1 MANKIFREYRFKFYL
16 NAQHFVLI
24 NGKKGSTHPHTW
36 EFTLDILIN
45 RNIFVEFGEFEK
57 KIEEY
62 LERYQDKLMN
72 DVAPFDVVIPTLEN
86 ISDIFAKDF
95 SEEIREMG
103 ARLVRLEGKE
113 TPTRGYIVDFTETD
127 EYMNDIK
134 DFSHDAVIDI
144 IDSVIDAT
152 L

>member
-86 ISDIFAKDF
+86 MSDIFAKDF

>member
-62 LERYQDKLMN
+62 LERYQDKLLN

-86 ISDIFAKDF
+86 MSDIFAKDF

-144 IDSVIDAT
+144 IDSVIDST

>member
-45 RNIFVEFGEFEK
+45 RNIFVEFGDFEK

-86 ISDIFAKDF
+86 MSDIFAKDF

>member
-86 ISDIFAKDF
+86 MSDIFAKDF
-95 SEEIREMG
+95 SVFLREMG

>member
-1 MANKIFREYRFKFYL
+1 
-16 NAQHFVLI
+16 
-24 NGKKGSTHPHTW
+24 
-36 EFTLDILIN
+36 
-45 RNIFVEFGEFEK
+45 VEFGEFEK

-86 ISDIFAKDF
+86 MSDIFAKDF

-144 IDSVIDAT
+144 IDSVIDST

>member
-86 ISDIFAKDF
+86 MSDIFAKDF

-144 IDSVIDAT
+144 IDSVIDST

>member
-62 LERYQDKLMN
+62 LERYQDNLMN

-86 ISDIFAKDF
+86 MSDIFAKDF